1 MYSGIINIHIFI
13 DFIATSVRLIVYPF
27 ASYLIFRFLY
37 QPINATHIDPWATIW
52 DTSLLTADQLFQWD
66 NHYIWVFS
74 VHVITS
80 FLAYAL
86 SWLACYM
93 TLHVCGLALPILLA
107 TPLSLAIYFLSNS
120 SFNLHTSFDA
130 SFYLFPFQESD
141 IILLSWENTIVP
153 EWYIALA
160 IGASFLL
167 WIGQQLTSG
176 FNLFKVKN
184 PILALEKDMFV
195 RPYFNSILLEQ
206 YLAINRD
213 VSNRQVR
220 SCISGKRNPSKV
232 FICSTMF
239 RENTTE
245 MTQMLRSIG
254 RIAKYFKEAKDK
266 FQGDTPDTF
275 ESHIFFDGG
284 CREDKLLP
292 FAIQLMSLLPGTLG
306 IKLTKGDR
314 QKTPYGYKLTWELE
328 NFMPF
333 VVHLKDNLKIRNK
346 KRWSQV
352 MYMNYIINYRVKN
365 ENFDLDNT
373 FILTTDADIDFK
385 AESAVVL
392 LDMLARNSKVG
403 AVCARTHPLGYGPLY
418 WYQIF
423 DYAIGHWL
431 QKSTEHMLGSVL
443 CCPGCFSMFRCSAL
457 KNCLKIYSSEV
468 TSAMEFLMKDMG
480 EDRWLCTLLVE
491 KGWRLEYCAIS
502 NDYTYCPVDF
512 DEFYKQRRRW
522 IPSTIANLWLLVAKS
537 RNIIKNNKSITWV
550 FILYEILIITSTIIS
565 PATVILIISL
575 GLSSFGLNNIV
586 VTVIIGLVAVGYSIV
601 CMYASQKVQL
611 DIAKILTFVFAFLMV
626 IVAVGVIRETV
637 KDIVGS
643 FDADVV
649 NSSSSSSV
657 FPVAESTI
665 YLSLF
670 AFIFIVTAI
679 LHFPKTL
686 YILHSIWYVLGL
698 PSGYLLLLIYSTANL
713 NDRRW
718 GTREA
723 VDTTQQALHSLIL
736 STIKRFILKCLG
748 KNKEPVK
755 QVDVHTHEDDKGP
768 LLQPEKSMGL
778 EEDSDDQG
786 KIVNVQTLYA
796 IY

>member
-1 MYSGIINIHIFI
+1 MII
-13 DFIATSVRLIVYPF
+13 YPF

-37 QPINATHIDPWATIW
+37 QPINATHIDPWATVW
-52 DTSLLTADQLFQWD
+52 DTSSLTADQLFQWD

-74 VHVITS
+74 VHVVTS
-80 FLAYAL
+80 LLAYAL

-93 TLHVCGLALPILLA
+93 TLHVYGLALPILLA

-120 SFNLHTSFDA
+120 PFNLHTSSDA

-141 IILLSWENTIVP
+141 IISLSWKNTIVS
-153 EWYIALA
+153 EWYIAA
-160 IGASFLL
+160 FGVSFLL
-167 WIGQQLTSG
+167 WIGQQLASG

-184 PILALEKDMFV
+184 AILASDEDMFV

-220 SCISGKRNPSKV
+220 SCISGERKPSKV
-232 FICSTMF
+232 FVCSTMF

-254 RIAKYFKEAKDK
+254 RIAKYFKEEKVR

-284 CREDKLLP
+284 CRENELLP
-292 FAIQLMSLLPGTLG
+292 FAIQLMSLLPDTLG
-306 IKLTKGDR
+306 ITLTKGDR
-314 QKTPYGYKLTWELE
+314 QKTPYGYRFTWYLE
-328 NFMPF
+328 NIMPF

-352 MYMNYIINYRVKN
+352 MYMNYIIDYRFEK

-431 QKSTEHMLGSVL
+431 QKSTEHILGSVL
-443 CCPGCFSMFRCSAL
+443 CSPGCFSMFRCSAL
-457 KNCLKIYSSEV
+457 KDCLKTYSSEV

-522 IPSTIANLWLLVAKS
+522 IPSTIANLWLLVAKG
-537 RNIIKNNKSITWV
+537 RNIIKNNKSISWI
-550 FILYEILIITSTIIS
+550 FILYEIVIITSTIIS
-565 PATVILIISL
+565 PATIILILSL

-586 VTVIIGLVAVGYSIV
+586 VTVIIGLVAVGYGIV
-601 CMYASQKVQL
+601 CMYTSQKVQL
-611 DIAKILTFVFAFLMV
+611 DIAKILTFVFAVLMV
-626 IVAVGVIRETV
+626 IVVVGIIKETV
-637 KDIVGS
+637 KDIVGPS
-643 FDADVV
+643 EES
-649 NSSSSSSV
+649 NSTSSSASSQV
-657 FPVAESTI
+657 FPVAWSTF
-665 YLSLF
+665 YLGLYVI
-670 AFIFIVTAI
+670 IFIVTAVI
-679 LHFPKTL
+679 NFPETLNLLHG
-686 YILHSIWYVLGL
+686 IWYLLGL

-723 VDTTQQALHSLIL
+723 VDTTQQALYSLIF

-755 QVDVHTHEDDKGP
+755 QVDVHTHEGDKGP

-786 KIVNVQTLYA
+786 KIVKYKHYMPYIRYSTCKVTISEQ
-796 IY
+796 IVKRKPM